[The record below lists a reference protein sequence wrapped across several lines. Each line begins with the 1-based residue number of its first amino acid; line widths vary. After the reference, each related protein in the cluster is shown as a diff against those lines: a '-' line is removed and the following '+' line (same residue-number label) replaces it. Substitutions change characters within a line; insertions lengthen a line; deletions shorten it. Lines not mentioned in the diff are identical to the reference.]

1 MFAEETDLVTHLV
14 AENRKLEQLYL
25 AERQKALMER
35 KRRIIAEARLAAF
48 LGKEIIERG
57 KRNSTL
63 TIITFQSL
71 LEGGRNVNSTDFWHE
86 DQTTLLV
93 TNNIRKYRKNS
104 STSESNTEYTASSAH
119 TMQSVN
125 ISKTNLL
132 HSVRSSKHS
141 VDPLNNKTNSAQLPL
156 TVKLSQSN
164 FEKPESTTLSKFWLF
179 IDRNGET
186 KSTPPQLNQIQQKR
200 KEAFIR
206 RSIERQ
212 ILIQEAS
219 ARRKELA
226 AAKRKIAK
234 QLLAGHKVNRNALQ
248 MLSLMDREIHAFPP
262 QAMKQETMRR
272 ICKTREFRKK
282 KMRQRKEYD
291 VHINRLL
298 AYCYSQVPYRLYQRH

>member
-1 MFAEETDLVTHLV
+1 MFTEETDLIRHLV
-14 AENRKLEQLYL
+14 ADNRKLQQLYL
-25 AERQKALMER
+25 AERQKALTER
-35 KRRIIAEARLAAF
+35 KRRIVAEARLAAF
-48 LGKEIIERG
+48 LGKKIIERRW
-57 KRNSTL
+57 RNSYN
-63 TIITFQSL
+63 L
-71 LEGGRNVNSTDFWHE
+71 LEGGRNVNSTDSWHE
-86 DQTTLLV
+86 DQTALIF
-93 TNNIRKYRKNS
+93 TNNTSKYRKNN
-104 STSESNTEYTASSAH
+104 STSESNTEYTASSARN
-119 TMQSVN
+119 MQDVN

-141 VDPLNNKTNSAQLPL
+141 IDPLNSKTNSAQFSS
-156 TVKLSQSN
+156 TVKLPQSN
-164 FEKPESTTLSKFWLF
+164 FEKSGSTALSKFWLF

-234 QLLAGHKVNRNALQ
+234 QLLAGHKVNRNAVQ

-262 QAMKQETMRR
+262 QAMKHETIRR

-282 KMRQRKEYD
+282 EMRQRKEYD

-298 AYCYSQVPYRLYQRH
+298 AYCYSQVPYKLYQRH